1 MLSGSLSP
9 AMLLEQMLARRTAPI
24 LALISLL
31 VLLSGTPPE
40 RAAAAPMCTCISPK
54 RPACEMWWQTSAV
67 FVGRAVR
74 IRTVSEETIDGVQ
87 VSKIVTFRV
96 AERFQGASGEREL
109 EVRTGSGGGDCGF
122 DFRQNENYLVYAA
135 RSPLTG
141 SLETGICTR
150 TARIEEAATDLAF
163 LRGLGEAEPLVSV
176 YGFVYRDRET
186 PPFGTVIE
194 RPLDPGGP
202 LAGVEVLLESRD
214 GSFRIATD
222 EDGWYEFEGLPIGRY
237 EIRLEGEGTDPL
249 ETWRL
254 RVPLAPACIW
264 HDIVAAPQV
273 PLPSQPPR

>member
-1 MLSGSLSP
+1 MI
-9 AMLLEQMLARRTAPI
+9 LEEMPARRIAPI
-24 LALISLL
+24 LALISLF
-31 VLLSGTPPE
+31 LLLAGMPPE
-40 RAAAAPMCTCISPK
+40 RATAAPMCTCISPK

-74 IRTVSEETIDGVQ
+74 IRTLSEETVDGVQ

-96 AERFQGASGEREL
+96 AERFQGASGEREID
-109 EVRTGSGGGDCGF
+109 VRTGSGGGDCGF
-122 DFRQNENYLVYAA
+122 DFRQNENYLVYAS
-135 RSPLTG
+135 RSPMTG

-150 TARIEEAATDLAF
+150 TARIEEAVADLAF
-163 LRGLGEAEPLVSV
+163 LRGLGDAEPLVSI

-186 PPFGTVIE
+186 PPFGTVLD

-202 LAGVEVLLESRD
+202 LIGVDVLLQERD
-214 GSFRIATD
+214 GSFRATTD
-222 EDGWYEFEGLPIGRY
+222 EVGWYEFQGLPVGRY

-264 HDIVAAPQV
+264 HDIVAAPRL
-273 PLPSQPPR
+273 PLQSQPQR